1 MLAVVKRPRIEIRA
15 KHIPAPLVRFLKD
28 TYKPENVI
36 VSDEDVA
43 VPFEESEWFKSLE
56 TTPAEMIVANRD
68 LRNWSQVT
76 LAEKLGIQ
84 VQNLCAMENGRRT
97 VSRKMA
103 LKLGKIFGTDP
114 AAFFDFGKLN
124 GFASNNLTAR
134 AERNGLERTDER
146 DFRKRCK
153 KALG

>member
-15 KHIPAPLVRFLKD
+15 KHIPAPLVRFLKN

-36 VSDEDVA
+36 ISDEDVA

-56 TTPAEMIVANRD
+56 TTPGEMIVANRD

-103 LKLGKIFGTDP
+103 VKLGEVFGTDP
-114 AAFFDFGKLN
+114 AAFFDFGK
-124 GFASNNLTAR
+124 
-134 AERNGLERTDER
+134 
-146 DFRKRCK
+146 
-153 KALG
+153 

>member
-15 KHIPAPLVRFLKD
+15 KHIPAPLVRFLRD

-36 VSDEDVA
+36 VSDDNESE
-43 VPFEESEWFKSLE
+43 PFEQTEWFKSLD
-56 TTPAEMIVANRD
+56 TTPGEMIVANRD

-103 LKLGKIFGTDP
+103 VKLGEIFGTDP
-114 AAFFDFGKLN
+114 AAFFDFGPI
-124 GFASNNLTAR
+124 
-134 AERNGLERTDER
+134 
-146 DFRKRCK
+146 
-153 KALG
+153 

>member
-84 VQNLCAMENGRRT
+84 VQNLCAMENGHRT

-114 AAFFDFGKLN
+114 AAFFDFGK
-124 GFASNNLTAR
+124 
-134 AERNGLERTDER
+134 
-146 DFRKRCK
+146 
-153 KALG
+153 

>member
-15 KHIPAPLVRFLKD
+15 KHIPTPLVRFLRD

-36 VSDEDVA
+36 VSDDNESE
-43 VPFEESEWFKSLE
+43 PFEQTEWFKSLD
-56 TTPAEMIVANRD
+56 TTPGEMIVANRD

-103 LKLGKIFGTDP
+103 VKLGKIFGTDP
-114 AAFFDFGKLN
+114 AAFFDFEK
-124 GFASNNLTAR
+124 
-134 AERNGLERTDER
+134 
-146 DFRKRCK
+146 
-153 KALG
+153 

>member
-84 VQNLCAMENGRRT
+84 VQNLCAMENGRRA

-114 AAFFDFGKLN
+114 AAFFDFGK
-124 GFASNNLTAR
+124 
-134 AERNGLERTDER
+134 
-146 DFRKRCK
+146 
-153 KALG
+153 